1 MTVRALGYLGAE
13 SPNAKEWLDFAPNIL
28 GMQAVEPTPG
38 RVQLRMDDHDHR
50 LALYEGEHNRL
61 LYLGWDVGS
70 REGLEQFMS
79 DARRRGLPYAEGS
92 EEDCAERSVLGL
104 VRVTDPVGIEHELYY
119 GLKVRPKSFQPGR
132 PLAGFV
138 TGEQGLGHAVLIVP
152 DGAAAEAFYLDV
164 LGHQKSDEIHTFLD
178 LNFYHCNRR
187 HHSLAMAAMPGMR
200 GLHHVMVQLADLDD
214 VGIAYDLCRQQGL
227 PIAMTLGR
235 HTNDRMVSFY
245 VRTPSGF
252 DIEYGWGAVEV
263 DEQSWTVA
271 KYRQTSVWGHEMADM
286 PPGALE
292 QVS

>member
-13 SPNAKEWLDFAPNIL
+13 SPNAKEWLDFGSNIL
-28 GMQAVEPTPG
+28 GMQVTEPAAGT
-38 RVQLRMDDHDHR
+38 VQLRMDDHHHR
-50 LALYEGEHNRL
+50 IAIHEGERNRL
-61 LYLGWDVGS
+61 SYLGWDVGS
-70 REGLEQFMS
+70 REGLERFEA
-79 DARRRGLPYAEGS
+79 DAQRRGIPYVKGT
-92 EEDCAERSVLGL
+92 EEECAERAVLDL

-119 GLKVRPKSFQPGR
+119 GLEVTPKSFQPGR
-132 PLAGFV
+132 PLSGFV

-152 DGAAAEAFYLDV
+152 DVAAAETFYLDV
-164 LGHQKSDEIHTFLD
+164 LGHSKSDEIHTFLD
-178 LNFYHCNRR
+178 LKFYHCNPR

-200 GLHHVMVQLADLDD
+200 GLHHVMLQLADLDD

-227 PIAMTLGR
+227 PISMTLGR

-252 DIEYGWGAVEV
+252 DIEYGWGAIEV

-271 KYRQTSVWGHEMADM
+271 KYNQTSVWGHEMADL

-292 QVS
+292 PVA